1 MKRSAGLRS
10 PETWFLIVLLAF
22 VGSSTA
28 RSETAKVALQYGVTY
43 LPLSVMQQEK
53 LWEKHSKANGVE
65 LSVEWTVL
73 GSGGAVNDAIISGS
87 VDIAAGGIAPMMKL
101 WDRTRELMRVK
112 GIAAL
117 NSTSITLIAN
127 RDDIRTLA
135 DFKPN
140 DRISVPIQKVSYDA
154 VIIQMAA
161 AKLFGAKS
169 FDRLDS
175 QTVAMKHP
183 DAVTALLSPRSPI
196 SAYFAVSP
204 FREKVLKQPG
214 MHKVIDLY
222 EVLGGPG
229 TFSAVW
235 AAESFVKNKAAVYKA
250 FIAALDEANQR
261 IQKDKASA
269 VDAHIKVTNTNA
281 DDRALLLGIV
291 EDPTNVYT
299 MTPQN
304 TLYFADFLAQTGFLD
319 KKPVSWKEY
328 FFEGIHDR
336 GGS

>member
-1 MKRSAGLRS
+1 
-10 PETWFLIVLLAF
+10 
-22 VGSSTA
+22 
-28 RSETAKVALQYGVTY
+28 
-43 LPLSVMQQEK
+43 
-53 LWEKHSKANGVE
+53 
-65 LSVEWTVL
+65 
-73 GSGGAVNDAIISGS
+73 
-87 VDIAAGGIAPMMKL
+87 
-101 WDRTRELMRVK
+101 
-112 GIAAL
+112 
-117 NSTSITLIAN
+117 
-127 RDDIRTLA
+127 
-135 DFKPN
+135 
-140 DRISVPIQKVSYDA
+140 
-154 VIIQMAA
+154 
-161 AKLFGAKS
+161 
-169 FDRLDS
+169 
-175 QTVAMKHP
+175 MKHP